1 MMAEQIVR
9 MITHPEQIIQKKGEI
24 MKFIILQKGDV
35 GYCAKS
41 QNSIIDGACL
51 QKLHIKKD
59 MPARL
64 LSLDFL
70 KGKMLKYNV
79 KSLSYCILYYFAH

>member
-59 MPARL
+59 MPA
-64 LSLDFL
+64 L